1 MIDYWLLKD
10 KHSFYVNMIE
20 GKFIILQIAVKELYR
35 KGCAISYMD
44 CAISYI

>member
-1 MIDYWLLKD
+1 MIDYWLL
-10 KHSFYVNMIE
+10 SLVLGGNMIE
-20 GKFIILQIAVKELYR
+20 GKFIILQIAVKELYK

>member
-1 MIDYWLLKD
+1 MIDYWLL
-10 KHSFYVNMIE
+10 SLVLGGNMIE
-20 GKFIILQIAVKELYR
+20 DKFIILQIAIKELYR

>member
-1 MIDYWLLKD
+1 MIDYWLL
-10 KHSFYVNMIE
+10 SLVLGSNMIE
-20 GKFIILQIAVKELYR
+20 YKFIILQIAVKELYR

>member
-1 MIDYWLLKD
+1 MIDYWLL
-10 KHSFYVNMIE
+10 SLVLGGNMIE
-20 GKFIILQIAVKELYR
+20 DKFIILQIAVKELYK

>member
-1 MIDYWLLKD
+1 MIDYWLL
-10 KHSFYVNMIE
+10 SLVLGGNMIA
-20 GKFIILQIAVKELYR
+20 GKLIILQIAVKELYR

>member
-1 MIDYWLLKD
+1 MIDYWLL
-10 KHSFYVNMIE
+10 SLVLGGNMIE
-20 GKFIILQIAVKELYR
+20 DKFIILQIAVKELYR

>member
-1 MIDYWLLKD
+1 MIDYWLL
-10 KHSFYVNMIE
+10 SLVLGGNMIE
-20 GKFIILQIAVKELYR
+20 DKFIILQIAVKELYI

>member
-1 MIDYWLLKD
+1 MIDYWLL
-10 KHSFYVNMIE
+10 SLVLGGNMIE
-20 GKFIILQIAVKELYR
+20 HKFIILQIAVKELYR

>member
-1 MIDYWLLKD
+1 MIDYWLL
-10 KHSFYVNMIE
+10 SLVLGGNMIE
-20 GKFIILQIAVKELYR
+20 KKFIILQIAVKELYR

>member
-1 MIDYWLLKD
+1 MIDYWLL
-10 KHSFYVNMIE
+10 SLVLGGNMIE
-20 GKFIILQIAVKELYR
+20 DKFILLQIAVKELYK

>member
-1 MIDYWLLKD
+1 MIDYWLL
-10 KHSFYVNMIE
+10 SLVLGGNMIE